1 MSLKRI
7 LLLSGIDDGGGTQ
20 KSKFASMPSSDKLDK
35 LDRFQ
40 RISYEGGSNIDKS
53 ETKPEFKF
61 EKQKSLVNDREA
73 GNEYLIWEPKG
84 MKQKL
89 IAFWNNSFEVTYV
102 LSSALIALI

>member
-1 MSLKRI
+1 
-7 LLLSGIDDGGGTQ
+7 
-20 KSKFASMPSSDKLDK
+20 
-35 LDRFQ
+35 
-40 RISYEGGSNIDKS
+40 
-53 ETKPEFKF
+53 
-61 EKQKSLVNDREA
+61 LVNDREA